1 MNSSPTFRGP
11 AGATVQVLASARANG
26 VLVNR
31 TKLAKLLYL
40 ADLRAVD
47 VGWPPGSD
55 VEWRWRNYG
64 PYSDT
69 LQDIERDLC
78 AAGIIETSEKPTT
91 YGTAETRM
99 RLIDNPVVDI
109 DDGFARIVEQ
119 VIVEFGSYSAGQLRE
134 LTYQTPPMRAAVHA
148 GKREV
153 RLDLAGGEPY
163 PDLTRTQN
171 RLRRLARDFPL
182 SESDDP
188 DGIVELREEI
198 NSTRAIRDQANSEL
212 FGDQ

>member
-1 MNSSPTFRGP
+1 M
-11 AGATVQVLASARANG
+11 QVLASARTNG

-40 ADLRAVD
+40 ADLRAVE

-55 VEWRWRNYG
+55 VEWRWKNFG
-64 PYSDT
+64 PYSET
-69 LQDIERDLC
+69 LQEVERDLC
-78 AAGIIETSEKPTT
+78 DAGIVETKARPTT
-91 YGTAETRM
+91 YGTVETRM
-99 RLIDNPVVDI
+99 RLIDNPQVEI

-134 LTYQTPPMRAAVHA
+134 LTYQTPPMRAAIRE

-163 PDLTRTQN
+163 PDLTRSRN
-171 RLRRLARDFPL
+171 RLRRLARNFPL
-182 SESDDP
+182 PEADDP
-188 DGIVELREEI
+188 EGIAELREEI
-198 NSTRAIRDQANSEL
+198 DATRALRDQANSEL
-212 FGDQ
+212 FGD